1 MIYRLGTYLIVMTAM
16 FLLPCSLLA
25 QNRTQKQLEAKR
37 QQYLREIKQ
46 MESLLSTDRE
56 KQKSIVDL
64 VENINYKVSVRQNLI
79 KVTNDQV
86 NFLTRQINNN
96 QAKISDLRG
105 QLETL
110 KKDYAQM
117 VVRSYKNKSE
127 QSRIM
132 FLLSS
137 DNFKQAYKRFQYMK
151 QYRAYQA
158 DQADQIK
165 HKTQKLQDLNLE
177 LLARKEDK
185 SKLVAQNRE
194 AKKQLQLEMSQQ
206 EEAMAALKK
215 NMNKYAAD
223 IKKRRQEID
232 RIDAEIDKLIKAAIA
247 ESNKK
252 AGNTKSTGKFVLT
265 PEGKRIAASFAA
277 NKGNLDWPVEK
288 GVIKSKFGR
297 GRSLSDRSA
306 TVNNQGVIIATET
319 KAKVKAVFEGEV
331 RIQIIKR
338 ANPVIIVKHG
348 DYLTVY
354 KNMGKIYVKTGEK
367 IKAGQVIGEVFTNKR
382 SGESYLGFGVYKNT
396 KAQNPESW
404 LAK

>member
-165 HKTQKLQDLNLE
+165 LKTQELQDLNLE